1 MVRVVS
7 RGQRNRD
14 ICHPHE
20 MLLLDQSER
29 LAVRFGGEDSGN
41 IVAELRGCDSK
52 LAIEDFLIFVD
63 CVNLDSFL
71 HERSAAVEDF
81 GV

>member
-29 LAVRFGGEDSGN
+29 LAVRLGRKDSSD

-52 LAIEDFLIFVD
+52 LTKEDFLIFVD

-71 HERSAAVEDF
+71 H
-81 GV
+81 